1 MDLFPPDKAVWNFPH
16 KITES
21 ELLFVCFVSGVLREM
36 LNLLRV
42 TLSKFNFSLRNP
54 RIKQTNK
61 SSDSVILCRKFQ
73 TALQLWNLDYI
84 RLPLYE
90 VKQHISRGRGRPKKQ
105 CHALERLTR
114 QQPDIRPFQWGIISL
129 CISRGCQTAVRQ
141 SSRSKKKA
149 DILGSRLHFM

>member
-1 MDLFPPDKAVWNFPH
+1 MYISLEIADLHCQWTYFNQISSVWNFPH

-61 SSDSVILCRKFQ
+61 SSDSVILCGKFQ
-73 TALQLWNLDYI
+73 TALSGGNKSTDSGGQQSLKILSYKSMPLNFKNL
-84 RLPLYE
+84 L
-90 VKQHISRGRGRPKKQ
+90 S
-105 CHALERLTR
+105 
-114 QQPDIRPFQWGIISL
+114 
-129 CISRGCQTAVRQ
+129 
-141 SSRSKKKA
+141 
-149 DILGSRLHFM
+149 